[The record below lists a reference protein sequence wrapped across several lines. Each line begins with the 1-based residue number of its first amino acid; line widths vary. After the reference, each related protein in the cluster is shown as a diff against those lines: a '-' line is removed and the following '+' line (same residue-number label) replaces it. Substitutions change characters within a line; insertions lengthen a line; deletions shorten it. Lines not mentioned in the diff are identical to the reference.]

1 MKFTLLSSGLEKTL
15 EAGSSFRER
24 NLVSEKFFGFLDMSR
39 ENNIKNGHL
48 TPFLMVS
55 SHFQQSKIS
64 KISRQ
69 RVISYFCANFVI
81 NHTRNLRRKNLGFRQ
96 LPRKK
101 KTFSNPAGHM
111 TVDRRNFMMGL
122 FDGLTLRFF
131 LLLDPSV
138 VEFWSSLRSF
148 SHVTTICIFSACFL
162 RSLLLFFPILS
173 QVMKNISSP

>member
-1 MKFTLLSSGLEKTL
+1 MFREYEHIEQLIGISIILDWAQSGLEKTL

-24 NLVSEKFFGFLDMSR
+24 NLVSEIFWGFLDMSR

-55 SHFQQSKIS
+55 SHFQQSKFS

-81 NHTRNLRRKNLGFRQ
+81 NHTRNLRRKNLGFWQ

-101 KTFSNPAGHM
+101 KTFSNPAVLYSGR
-111 TVDRRNFMMGL
+111 TGN
-122 FDGLTLRFF
+122 
-131 LLLDPSV
+131 PSV
-138 VEFWSSLRSF
+138 
-148 SHVTTICIFSACFL
+148 
-162 RSLLLFFPILS
+162 
-173 QVMKNISSP
+173 